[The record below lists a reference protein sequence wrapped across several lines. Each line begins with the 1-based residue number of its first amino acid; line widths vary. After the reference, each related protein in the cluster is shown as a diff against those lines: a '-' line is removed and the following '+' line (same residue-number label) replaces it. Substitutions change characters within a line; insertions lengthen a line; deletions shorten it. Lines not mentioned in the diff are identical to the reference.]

1 MNLSLV
7 LCLFGILGF
16 ILNRKHMILMI
27 FTISIEL
34 MLLAVTLLVLISSY
48 AFDDIAEVIAI
59 AGVPNQPLARYFCS
73 IYTTDYQSA
82 TGHFSFRLNF

>member
-7 LCLFGILGF
+7 LFLFGILGF

-48 AFDDIAEVIAI
+48 AFDDITEVIAI
-59 AGVPNQPLARYFCS
+59 AGVPNQPLV
-73 IYTTDYQSA
+73 
-82 TGHFSFRLNF
+82 